1 MVSVGISVGTW
12 LRSCRKNLPAPTML
26 TDAAIRKAK
35 PAAGAQKLT
44 DGSGMYL
51 LLKPDG
57 SRYTPASIS
66 TRA

>member
-1 MVSVGISVGTW
+1 
-12 LRSCRKNLPAPTML
+12 ML